1 METSFKMGEMIV
13 KIKYIGVFPTKYLE
27 SMLAFSI
34 SYFEFCRG
42 EFERIIL
49 ISYINLSLEGRA

>member
-1 METSFKMGEMIV
+1 MGEMIV
-13 KIKYIGVFPTKYLE
+13 KIKVHRRVSYLKYLE

-34 SYFEFCRG
+34 SYFAFCRG
-42 EFERIIL
+42 EFERKIV